1 MFLFFLFDTSYTYEP
16 FQGKT
21 FVSSIWQYFSSSV
34 LAQKL
39 CWTWRLFLQL
49 LFIACITTIPQMVRL
64 HLCQVL
70 CKKNIK
76 QAHLPPPPA
85 PSTPSPTSQF
95 PVSCNHFRIPL
106 FLFVFFHD
114 DYMLHRHWGSFGTE
128 RRCTVMTEC
137 RLLNRHKLVFLSS
150 QCLSVK
156 LHFILIWLASFFKLY
171 IFFWWYFY
179 WLMYKI
185 GYIVFHNRFLCLPK

>member
-106 FLFVFFHD
+106 FLFV
-114 DYMLHRHWGSFGTE
+114 
-128 RRCTVMTEC
+128 C
-137 RLLNRHKLVFLSS
+137 FLSWWPHVA
-150 QCLSVK
+150 QALR
-156 LHFILIWLASFFKLY
+156 ILWNRKKMHSDDRVQAFK
-171 IFFWWYFY
+171 
-179 WLMYKI
+179 
-185 GYIVFHNRFLCLPK
+185 